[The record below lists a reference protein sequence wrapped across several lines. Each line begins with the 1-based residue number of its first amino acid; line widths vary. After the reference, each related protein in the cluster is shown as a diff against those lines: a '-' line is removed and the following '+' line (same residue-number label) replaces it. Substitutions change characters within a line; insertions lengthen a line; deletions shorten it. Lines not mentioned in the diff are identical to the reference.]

1 MNDEIK
7 TPETDKSFQT
17 QEKDGLFS
25 RSRPLTA
32 GILILSLLVLLLGA
46 TAVWQTLRLN
56 KVYSYVSERMGDD
69 LSSWQSTGVISG
81 NHPLYDDT
89 AVVKAYKNGS
99 DGSELDEKDAFVLKT
114 AAAVIDEII
123 TDGMTDYEKELAVY
137 NWLFAH
143 THFNESSFAPLG
155 TADIDKAAGEE
166 MTETRAQSSEGE
178 KESMEYHSQAMQEAA
193 ENDPICQADPYREN
207 LDYEPYGVLKY
218 RNYICVGNAT
228 TMQLFMDLLDIP
240 CMIIHSTKE
249 GEHAW
254 NLVQIDGDWY
264 HLDLTFDN
272 GGNAP
277 AYANFNV
284 PDDVKLDSGYPWDT
298 TEYPAADALKY
309 NYAVLNCQE
318 VADIY
323 ELPAAVRK
331 TIDNNLGSLT
341 VTFAGNPDLSPD
353 ALDSILQD
361 MAVYYS
367 DSFFY
372 TEKLNL
378 DTGKNMYR
386 LQLQIYENPEEEE
399 GGDGFDTID
408 YDYEQMQKA
417 IDRAFG
423 DRAAG

>member
-1 MNDEIK
+1 MNDEVK
-7 TPETDKSFQT
+7 TPETDNSFQT
-17 QEKDGLFS
+17 PQKAGILS
-25 RSRPLTA
+25 RMTPLTA
-32 GILILSLLVLLLGA
+32 GILILSLLVLTLGA
-46 TAVWQTLRLN
+46 AAVWQTLRLN

-69 LSSWQSTGVISG
+69 LSSWQATGVLAG
-81 NHPLYDDT
+81 NHPLYDDS

-99 DGSELDEKDAFVLKT
+99 DGSELSEKDAYVLKT
-114 AAAVIDEII
+114 ASGVIDEII
-123 TDGMTDYEKELAVY
+123 TEGMSDYEKELAVY

-143 THFNESSFAPLG
+143 THFNEGSLAPIAVEQLEDEAGGDSSG
-155 TADIDKAAGEE
+155 TGVQDSQKEN
-166 MTETRAQSSEGE
+166 
-178 KESMEYHSQAMQEAA
+178 ESMEHQDEAMKEAA
-193 ENDPICQADPYREN
+193 EDDPICQADPYREN

-218 RNYICVGNAT
+218 GNYICVGNAT

-240 CMIIHSTKE
+240 CMIIHSTRE

-254 NLVQIDGDWY
+254 NLVQIGGDWY

-272 GGNAP
+272 GGKSP

-298 TEYPAADALKY
+298 TEYPAADALTY
-309 NYAVLNCQE
+309 NYAVQNCLE
-318 VADIY
+318 VTDIY

-331 TIDNNLGSLT
+331 TIDSNLGSLT

-367 DSFFY
+367 DSYFY

-386 LQLQIYENPEEEE
+386 LQLQIYDNPDEEE
-399 GGDGFDTID
+399 GGEGLDSID
-408 YDYEQMQKA
+408 YDYEQMQQA